1 MTQHGR
7 SPKVQA
13 QPIFSHME
21 QRVLDVAW
29 RDSRNMPLLGRP
41 AFRKLRRFFGIP
53 EQLPL
58 ADKKLEAL
66 RSYALRALRSA
77 GTVSPEDDD
86 ALIAPGFSHE
96 QVSALRAALN
106 LRATVSAPTPG
117 YAWVS
122 Q

>member
-1 MTQHGR
+1 
-7 SPKVQA
+7 
-13 QPIFSHME
+13 
-21 QRVLDVAW
+21 
-29 RDSRNMPLLGRP
+29 
-41 AFRKLRRFFGIP
+41 
-53 EQLPL
+53 
-58 ADKKLEAL
+58 
-66 RSYALRALRSA
+66 LRALRSA

-86 ALIAPGFSHE
+86 ALIASGFSHE